1 MIDTDDGKSY
11 SIVYGCSYILGISRV
26 ESIYI
31 LTRSALEKGT
41 TQWQQMQAKVLGS
54 IQSKFAY
61 EGGASK
67 YWDPEWFNWTPQGDK
82 VCDYSL
88 TYENQ
93 KGKDL

>member
-1 MIDTDDGKSY
+1 M
-11 SIVYGCSYILGISRV
+11 

-54 IQSKFAY
+54 IQSKFTY

-82 VCDYSL
+82 
-88 TYENQ
+88 
-93 KGKDL
+93 